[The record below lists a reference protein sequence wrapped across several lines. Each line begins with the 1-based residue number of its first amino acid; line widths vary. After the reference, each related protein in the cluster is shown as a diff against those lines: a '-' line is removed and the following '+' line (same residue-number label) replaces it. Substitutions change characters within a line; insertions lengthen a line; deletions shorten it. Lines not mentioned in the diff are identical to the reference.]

1 MAARDK
7 RLGQIFRLGQAST
20 QWVPL
25 QEAGMA
31 DLIDLASFSEL
42 AALVVLRG

>member
-1 MAARDK
+1 MVASDK
-7 RLGQIFRLGQAST
+7 RLGKIFRRGQAST

-31 DLIDLASFSEL
+31 DLVDLASFSEL